1 MSEFI
6 ALSCPSCGGQL
17 SIQSDLQKFFCNHC
31 GTELLLKQDHDGILT
46 SIKARDLQ
54 ASAKLK
60 EIQFSVT
67 AMELLKSR
75 IAEVEKEI
83 RKIRR
88 TFLEYYSTAYAW
100 SRLWNGNGPKNF
112 TDYEKEKNLPT
123 SLEWLLSNC
132 PGGDWKDYIEKE
144 EIPGYSSAEELIEF
158 AQFVQRPAYKRDKYV
173 TTILT
178 ILEPLPSLAEQLKQ
192 KKQQLDA
199 MLEQAINQ

>member
-6 ALSCPSCGGQL
+6 AMNCPSCGGQL

-46 SIKARDLQ
+46 PIKARDLQ

-88 TFLEYYSTAYAW
+88 TFLEYYPTVYASSYSW
-100 SRLWNGNGPKNF
+100 NGPKYF
-112 TDYEKEKNLPT
+112 TDYEKEKNLPNP
-123 SLEWLLSNC
+123 LGWLLGNC

-158 AQFVQRPAYKRDKYV
+158 AQFVQRPVYKRDKYV